1 MENKQKELAGLIKE
15 VTDESISPISKE
27 IEEMKAKAAE
37 QEEANTK
44 LLEDNTELKAK
55 FDAMQD
61 KVITMATKTAG
72 TQQYVFKGYNPEL
85 SKNFKSTLSTDECN
99 EVSKTMIDMVKKQE
113 DGLVYKAYDAS
124 NAIPVQYG
132 SALMGLAELTSTAL
146 QLANVIVADAP
157 VIKLPSKGTRE
168 AVDSQAPGTAN
179 VVGQQTIGQIT
190 WTIDKVVG
198 TYIELLTTQIDDAN
212 FDIVNQVIIPMQ
224 AEAMGQNFD
233 AEMFNK
239 TEYTSGIVDAPAGV
253 TVSGSVAMAA
263 AITFDNLNTMYHAVE
278 WERGLLNCKWVGSRA
293 ALKDIRGL
301 KTATEGFPI
310 FQEVPILG
318 KPSQTLMG
326 SQYVIC
332 PSVSDTPA
340 NGAIRLAFGDF
351 SKYTI
356 FLRGGTFVSMVNP
369 YIKMKEGYVQFICRS
384 RSDGN
389 IADTASPGSS
399 GAFCTLLR
407 TDA

>member
-1 MENKQKELAGLIKE
+1 MDNLEKLKGLVKE
-15 VTDESISPISKE
+15 VTDESMNPMNIE
-27 IEEMKAKAAE
+27 IEGMKARAAV
-37 QEEANTK
+37 QEESNAK
-44 LLEDNTELKAK
+44 LLEENVTLKSR

-61 KVITMATKTAG
+61 KVVSMSTKTAG
-72 TQQYVFKGYNPEL
+72 TQRFVFKGYDPEI
-85 SKNFKSTLSTDECN
+85 SKNFKSTLSTDDCN
-99 EVSKTMIDMVKKQE
+99 DVAKTMIDMVKAQQG
-113 DGLVYKAYDAS
+113 GLVYKAYDAA

-146 QLANVIVADAP
+146 QLANVVVADAP
-157 VIKLPSKGTRE
+157 IIKLPSKGTRE

-179 VVGQQTIGQIT
+179 VEGQQTIGQIT

-239 TEYTSGIVDAPAGV
+239 IQYTSGIVDAPAGV
-253 TVSGSVAMAA
+253 TVSGAVNMAA

-301 KTATEGFPI
+301 KASTSGLPI
-310 FQEVPILG
+310 FMEVPILG

-326 SQYVIC
+326 SEYVVC
-332 PSVSDTPA
+332 PSVADVPA

-389 IADTASPGSS
+389 IADHATPGSS